1 VCRTNVEVGWTE
13 SWWSSN
19 LDEVMLTQIKSSTP
33 APREETVQDALLG
46 CHLRIRHF
54 TEMACKLAHA
64 HSADSEQV
72 QRAAAEVH
80 RYFTVALPLHEADEN
95 VSLHPRL
102 IKALSGDAIMDDA
115 TTPETALLRRLGG
128 PAADAMV
135 EQHES
140 IDQLVERLIPLC
152 TILRSQPAKLE
163 ELSPELHEIS
173 AALSEIFT
181 AHLELEEKTVF
192 PAMERF
198 LSVHEL
204 AEIRR
209 EMRERRQ

>member
-1 VCRTNVEVGWTE
+1 
-13 SWWSSN
+13 
-19 LDEVMLTQIKSSTP
+19 MLTQIQSAAP

-46 CHLRIRHF
+46 CHMRIRHF

-64 HSADSEQV
+64 HSADPEQV

-95 VSLHPRL
+95 ISLHPRL
-102 IKALSGDAIMDDA
+102 IKALSESTNGDVSSS
-115 TTPETALLRRLGG
+115 PETALLRKLGG

-140 IDQLVERLIPLC
+140 IDQFVERLVPLC

-163 ELSPELHEIS
+163 ELSEELHEVS
-173 AALSEIFT
+173 AALSQIFT
-181 AHLELEEKTVF
+181 AHLEMEEMTVF
-192 PAMERF
+192 PAMEEF
-198 LSVHEL
+198 LSSHEL

-209 EMRERRQ
+209 EMRERRA

>member
-1 VCRTNVEVGWTE
+1 
-13 SWWSSN
+13 
-19 LDEVMLTQIKSSTP
+19 MLTQIQSAAP

-46 CHLRIRHF
+46 CHMRIRHF

-64 HSADSEQV
+64 HSADPEQV

-95 VSLHPRL
+95 ISLHPRL
-102 IKALSGDAIMDDA
+102 IKALSGELTKDDVSSA
-115 TTPETALLRRLGG
+115 PETSLLRKLGG

-140 IDQLVERLIPLC
+140 IDQLVERLVPLC

-163 ELSPELHEIS
+163 ELSEELHEVS
-173 AALSEIFT
+173 EALSEIFT
-181 AHLELEEKTVF
+181 AHLEMEEKTVF
-192 PAMERF
+192 PAMQEF
-198 LSVHEL
+198 LSADEL

-209 EMRERRQ
+209 EMRDRRQ

>member
-1 VCRTNVEVGWTE
+1 
-13 SWWSSN
+13 
-19 LDEVMLTQIKSSTP
+19 MLTQIKSAAL

-46 CHLRIRHF
+46 CHMRIRHF

-64 HSADSEQV
+64 HSADPEQV

-95 VSLHPRL
+95 ISLHPRL
-102 IKALSGDAIMDDA
+102 IKALSGEPANEESSS
-115 TTPETALLRRLGG
+115 PETSLLRRLGG

-140 IDQLVERLIPLC
+140 IDQLVERLVPLC

-173 AALSEIFT
+173 AALSEIFA
-181 AHLELEEKTVF
+181 AHLDLEEKTVF

-198 LSVHEL
+198 LSADEL
-204 AEIRR
+204 ADIRR
-209 EMRERRQ
+209 EMRGRRQ